1 MSNSQQALDKG
12 HWTTSSLSENC
23 EHNRKKKS
31 FGEDSSAA
39 LDRYTIFASYKDDLV
54 YVSSCTHSA
63 QSSWENDKRE
73 EKKKMYLFKNEKV
86 NFLTDESLESQPET
100 LRWYVSEK
108 IGAVS
113 LIDGFLQSKEDC
125 VYPPEIG
132 SAWSWFGMHYNHNWF
147 WVTPAEFQGVRIFR
161 YIK

>member
-1 MSNSQQALDKG
+1 MSNSQQALEQG
-12 HWTTSSLSENC
+12 QGQLLFLVRTVSITA
-23 EHNRKKKS
+23 KKKS

-39 LDRYTIFASYKDDLV
+39 LDRYTLYASYKDDLV